1 MGESESILTLI
12 LTIIGILI
20 TLISPIPLDYEY
32 RIFIIIAIVFI
43 FLYIILS
50 RFDKRMEIK
59 EDKIDDLNKRFKT
72 LEDLNNI
79 RLDIK
84 ELQKKVF
91 KK

>member
-12 LTIIGILI
+12 LTIIGILV
-20 TLISPIPLDYEY
+20 TLIAPIPLSYEY
-32 RIFIIIAIVFI
+32 RIFIIIVIIFI

-79 RLDIK
+79 RLDIR
-84 ELQKKVF
+84 EIKK
-91 KK
+91 